1 METVLANLLTILNN
15 WLEQA
20 GQNLPKL
27 IAAVAIVLLALG
39 LANLVRRLLVRTLRA
54 RQTDPELIALLA
66 RLVRGAIIL
75 LGLVLA
81 LEQAGTDV
89 SALLTGLGI
98 LGFTLGFALQDI
110 SKNFVAG
117 LLILITQPFD
127 LNDTIE
133 VAGFTGKVLDI
144 NLRDMVIEAA
154 DGRYV
159 RIPNGDVITSSL
171 VNYTRTQRR
180 RISLRFTVASQTDL
194 PQAREIAL
202 AALQDL
208 PGLLNPPAPEVVF
221 DTFGLLGIEGTA
233 HYWINTRQT
242 DYWSGQTAGLHA
254 LQSAFQTAGIEIP
267 IAEPRTTP
275 Q

>member
-1 METVLANLLTILNN
+1 MQGVLTNLLEILTN
-15 WLEQA
+15 WLQRIGE
-20 GQNLPKL
+20 NLPSL
-27 IAAVAIVLLALG
+27 IAAVVIVLLSLVV
-39 LANLVRRLLVRTLRA
+39 ANFMRRLLVRSLQA
-54 RQTDPELIALLA
+54 RQTDPEFITLVA
-66 RLVRGAIIL
+66 RLLRGSVIF

-117 LLILITQPFD
+117 LLILITKPFD
-127 LNDTIE
+127 LNDSIE

-171 VNYTRTQRR
+171 INYTRTRKR
-180 RISLRFTVASQTDL
+180 RIELRFTVASHTDL
-194 PQAREIAL
+194 TAARAV
-202 AALQDL
+202 AQRALQSV
-208 PGLLNPPAPEVVF
+208 PGLLTPPEPEVVF
-221 DTFGLLGIEGTA
+221 NNFGVLGIDGA
-233 HYWINTRQT
+233 AYYWIDTRQT
-242 DYWSGQTAGLHA
+242 DYWSGQTAGLHT
-254 LQSAFQTAGIEIP
+254 LQTAFQATGIEIP
-267 IAEPRTTP
+267 LAEPRP
-275 Q
+275 R